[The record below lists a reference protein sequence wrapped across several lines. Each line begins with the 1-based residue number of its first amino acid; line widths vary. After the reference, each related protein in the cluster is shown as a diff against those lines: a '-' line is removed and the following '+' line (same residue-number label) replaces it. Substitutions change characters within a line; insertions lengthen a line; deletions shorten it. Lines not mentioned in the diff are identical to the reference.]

1 MLDMDEVQREIARLE
16 NGETTY
22 TAVERLALLYVVR
35 DHSEGEPRT
44 GGYAYASEPQ
54 SEFIAAFQSVPME
67 KALQVMDE
75 HMDAIK
81 LLYPKEYA
89 AVLRKILE

>member
-1 MLDMDEVQREIARLE
+1 MDEVQKEIARLE

-22 TAVERLALLYVVR
+22 SAAEKLALLYVVR
-35 DHSEGEPRT
+35 DHSEEEPRT

-54 SEFIAAFQSVPME
+54 SEFVTAFQSVPME
-67 KALQVMDE
+67 KALQVIDE

-81 LLYPKEYA
+81 LLYPKEYS